1 MEDFATAWRRSAVGE
16 LSWVTPRGLPVSVPV
31 VPLMDG
37 ETPCAALP
45 LAHLDLVDALGP
57 RAAFSLT
64 APAPGTDTGLVGTGP
79 VEVRLDPGGR
89 LFGRDLVEQEAAK
102 HPPTRLRAGSLMARK
117 ENWWWMAR
125 ALVTLAGADRVEAV
139 RRRDRA
145 QDALLVREWS
155 ADADTDAGADTGAG
169 ADAGSNA
176 DTGAGAPVTAA
187 GSRADTG
194 ARAHADADTG
204 ADAGAFPGADVRVDV
219 VTARD
224 WSAGPGR
231 SVELWS
237 RDGGDLSGRGG
248 RALVMGHQAS
258 PDFERWERWTRTGT
272 LSGQVL
278 AVTGA
283 DGGPDADPRPFRLL
297 ERLRNHREVER
308 ACRAGIR
315 TVESRLGP

>member
-1 MEDFATAWRRSAVGE
+1 MEDFAPVWRRSAVGE
-16 LSWVTPRGLPVSVPV
+16 LSWLTPRGLPVSVPV
-31 VPLMDG
+31 VPLLDG
-37 ETPCAALP
+37 GTPCAALP
-45 LAHLDLVDALGP
+45 LAHLDLVDTLGP

-64 APAPGTDTGLVGTGP
+64 APAPGTDAGLVGVGP
-79 VEVRLDPGGR
+79 VEVRLDPRGR

-125 ALVTLAGADRVEAV
+125 ALVTLTGVDRVEAV

-145 QDALLVREWS
+145 LDALLVREWS
-155 ADADTDAGADTGAG
+155 ADPDAGAG
-169 ADAGSNA
+169 ADAGGN
-176 DTGAGAPVTAA
+176 TEAGA
-187 GSRADTG
+187 
-194 ARAHADADTG
+194 ARV
-204 ADAGAFPGADVRVDV
+204 PGTDVRVDV

-224 WSAGPGR
+224 WSAGPGG

-315 TVESRLGP
+315 TAETRLGL

>member
-1 MEDFATAWRRSAVGE
+1 M
-16 LSWVTPRGLPVSVPV
+16 
-31 VPLMDG
+31 
-37 ETPCAALP
+37 
-45 LAHLDLVDALGP
+45 AHLDLVDSLGA

-64 APAPGTDTGLVGTGP
+64 GPVPGTDTGLVGVGP
-79 VEVRLDPGGR
+79 VEVRLDPEGR

-125 ALVTLAGADRVEAV
+125 ALVTLVGTDRVEAV

-145 QDALLVREWS
+145 QDALLVRGWGAGAGTN
-155 ADADTDAGADTGAG
+155 ADADTGSGTRTGAD
-169 ADAGSNA
+169 S
-176 DTGAGAPVTAA
+176 GAPATD
-187 GSRADTG
+187 GGPR
-194 ARAHADADTG
+194 ADTG
-204 ADAGAFPGADVRVDV
+204 ADAGMGAGRGADVRVDV

-237 RDGGDLSGRGG
+237 RDGGDLSGRGE

-272 LSGQVL
+272 LTGQVL
-278 AVTGA
+278 EVIGS
-283 DGGPDADPRPFRLL
+283 DGGPEADPRPFRLL

-315 TVESRLGP
+315 AVESRLGL

>member
-16 LSWVTPRGLPVSVPV
+16 LSWVTPRGLPASVPV
-31 VPLMDG
+31 VPLLDG

-125 ALVTLAGADRVEAV
+125 ALVTLSGVDRVEAV

-145 QDALLVREWS
+145 QDALLVRERS
-155 ADADTDAGADTGAG
+155 AGADTDA
-169 ADAGSNA
+169 
-176 DTGAGAPVTAA
+176 
-187 GSRADTG
+187 G
-194 ARAHADADTG
+194 ARAHADADTD
-204 ADAGAFPGADVRVDV
+204 ADAGAVPGADVRVDV

-278 AVTGA
+278 AVTEA

-315 TVESRLGP
+315 TVEGRLGL

>member
-1 MEDFATAWRRSAVGE
+1 MEDFATVWRRSAVGE
-16 LSWVTPRGLPVSVPV
+16 LSWVTPLGLPVSVPV
-31 VPLMDG
+31 VPLSDG
-37 ETPCAALP
+37 GTPCAALP
-45 LAHLDLVDALGP
+45 LAHLDLVDALGE

-64 APAPGTDTGLVGTGP
+64 APVPGTDTGLVGVGP
-79 VEVRLDPGGR
+79 VQVRLDPGGR

-125 ALVTLAGADRVEAV
+125 ALVTLVGTDRVEAV
-139 RRRDRA
+139 RRRDRSE
-145 QDALLVREWS
+145 DALLVRGWGAGAGTN
-155 ADADTDAGADTGAG
+155 ADADTGSGARTGA
-169 ADAGSNA
+169 AP
-176 DTGAGAPVTAA
+176 GAPATD
-187 GSRADTG
+187 GGPR
-194 ARAHADADTG
+194 ADTG
-204 ADAGAFPGADVRVDV
+204 ADAAMGAGRGADVRVDV

-248 RALVMGHQAS
+248 RVLVMGHQAS
-258 PDFERWERWTRTGT
+258 PDFERWERWTRTGRLT
-272 LSGQVL
+272 GQILEVI
-278 AVTGA
+278 GS
-283 DGGPDADPRPFRLL
+283 DGGPEADPRPFRLL

-315 TVESRLGP
+315 AVESRLGL

>member
-16 LSWVTPRGLPVSVPV
+16 LSWVAPRGLPVSVPV

-64 APAPGTDTGLVGTGP
+64 APAPGTGTGLVGTGS

-125 ALVTLAGADRVEAV
+125 ALVTLTGADRVEAV

-155 ADADTDAGADTGAG
+155 AGAG
-169 ADAGSNA
+169 
-176 DTGAGAPVTAA
+176 TV
-187 GSRADTG
+187 
-194 ARAHADADTG
+194 
-204 ADAGAFPGADVRVDV
+204 PGADVRVDV

-258 PDFERWERWTRTGT
+258 PDFERWERWTRAGT

-278 AVTGA
+278 AVTEA

-315 TVESRLGP
+315 TVESRLGF

>member
-1 MEDFATAWRRSAVGE
+1 VEDFATVWRRSAVGE
-16 LSWVTPRGLPVSVPV
+16 LSWLTPRGRPVSVPV
-31 VPLMDG
+31 VPLLDG
-37 ETPCAALP
+37 GAPCAALP
-45 LAHLDLVDALGP
+45 LAHLDLVDTLGP

-64 APAPGTDTGLVGTGP
+64 APAPGTDAGLVGAGP
-79 VEVRLDPGGR
+79 VEVRLDPRGR

-125 ALVTLAGADRVEAV
+125 ALVTLTGVDRVEAV

-145 QDALLVREWS
+145 PDALLVRERS
-155 ADADTDAGADTGAG
+155 AEPAPDGASDADAVRG
-169 ADAGSNA
+169 
-176 DTGAGAPVTAA
+176 
-187 GSRADTG
+187 
-194 ARAHADADTG
+194 
-204 ADAGAFPGADVRVDV
+204 PGTDVRVDV

-224 WSAGPGR
+224 WSAGPGG

-237 RDGGDLSGRGG
+237 RDGADLSGRGD

-283 DGGPDADPRPFRLL
+283 DGGPDTDPRPFRLL

-315 TVESRLGP
+315 AAESRMGL

>member
-31 VPLMDG
+31 VPLLDG

-125 ALVTLAGADRVEAV
+125 ALVTLSGVDRVEAV

-145 QDALLVREWS
+145 QDALLVRERS
-155 ADADTDAGADTGAG
+155 AGADTDA
-169 ADAGSNA
+169 
-176 DTGAGAPVTAA
+176 
-187 GSRADTG
+187 G
-194 ARAHADADTG
+194 ARAHADADMD
-204 ADAGAFPGADVRVDV
+204 ADAGAVPGADVRVDV

-278 AVTGA
+278 AVTEA

-315 TVESRLGP
+315 TVEGRLGL

>member
-31 VPLMDG
+31 VPLTDG

-45 LAHLDLVDALGP
+45 LARLDLVDALGT

-64 APAPGTDTGLVGTGP
+64 APAPGTDTGLVGVGP

-125 ALVTLAGADRVEAV
+125 ALVTLTGVDRVETV

-155 ADADTDAGADTGAG
+155 AGADTDAGTGTNAG
-169 ADAGSNA
+169 
-176 DTGAGAPVTAA
+176 TGTGAPVTAA
-187 GSRADTG
+187 GSRADAD
-194 ARAHADADTG
+194 ARAHADVGMG
-204 ADAGAFPGADVRVDV
+204 ADAGAGPGADVRVDV

-258 PDFERWERWTRTGT
+258 PDFERWERWTRAGT

-278 AVTGA
+278 AVTEA

-297 ERLRNHREVER
+297 ERLRNHREVEH

-315 TVESRLGP
+315 TVESRLGL